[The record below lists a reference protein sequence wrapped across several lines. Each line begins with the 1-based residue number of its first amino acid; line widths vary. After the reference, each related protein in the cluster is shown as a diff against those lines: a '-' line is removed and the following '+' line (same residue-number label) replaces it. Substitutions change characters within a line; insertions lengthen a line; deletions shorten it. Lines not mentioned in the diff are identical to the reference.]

1 MGRKKTAL
9 TEQEIQKIEEANRK
23 IAIEAARNKASRLG
37 KPSYFFNV
45 GDKVRYGGWES
56 TVVTAVFDDGAFY
69 EV

>member
-45 GDKVRYGGWES
+45 GDKVR
-56 TVVTAVFDDGAFY
+56 
-69 EV
+69 